1 MDARILAA
9 ARAERVTSWQVL
21 RNAGCA
27 GVSGDRWA
35 RGRSDGAQAA
45 GGWHESKT
53 PESGLGTNLEESG
66 LGTNLEESGLGTNLE
81 ESGLDPSAARWIDP
95 VSSSLMVACT
105 ITAPL

>member
-27 GVSGDRWA
+27 GASGDRWA

-45 GGWHESKT
+45 GGWH
-53 PESGLGTNLEESG
+53 
-66 LGTNLEESGLGTNLE
+66 
-81 ESGLDPSAARWIDP
+81 AARWMDP
-95 VSSSLMVACT
+95 VSSSLMVVRT
-105 ITAPL
+105 ITAPLL